1 MGTAIE
7 ARATHGMLGYGISL
21 RDEHFQ
27 TMSWGACATRQG
39 IELDR
44 NDAWGH
50 DTLADGPPR
59 CVNDLQRDNSAVI
72 QSSLAV

>member
-39 IELDR
+39 LELHR
-44 NDAWGH
+44 NDAWAH
-50 DTLADGPPR
+50 DTLTEAHLD
-59 CVNDLQRDNSAVI
+59 A
-72 QSSLAV
+72 